1 VFRDMQ
7 LWADIRRRVLVEGV
21 SKRQVLRETGMHW
34 RTLEKILANPEPPAY
49 RAPAARARPKLGPYL
64 DRIARILDED
74 KGCPRKQRHTAKRIF
89 DRIAAEGYEGGYT
102 AVKKAVRDLERV
114 HREVFVP
121 LIHRP
126 GEAQVDFGYALVNVA
141 GRLRKVAFFV
151 MALPH
156 SDALFVQA
164 FERECTET
172 FWEGHARGFAFFGG
186 VPRRITY
193 DNSRVMV
200 AKIVGPRRRRLTHG
214 FLQLKSH
221 YLFDHHFC
229 LVQRPNEKGVVEGTV
244 KYARLNFFV
253 PVPQV
258 RDLDELN
265 AHLLERCREDQV
277 RRVRGNAATKG
288 VLLGEDRAAFVP
300 LPAAPFDA
308 CVKRSTAA
316 DSLSLVRFDDN
327 DYSVPVRYAHH
338 PVVARAYV
346 DRVVLAH
353 KGEVV
358 AEHRRLWGREGVSF
372 EPVHYLALLERKPGA
387 LDHARPLEGWAL
399 PECFAALRRRLEAER
414 DGEGTREYIR
424 VLRLLEKHSLVRLTA
439 AVEQGLRV
447 RAHSRDAVA
456 QFLLP
461 REDWRAT
468 TFSLDG
474 REHLRRVV
482 VRATEVSAYRDL
494 LPIGGAP

>member
-1 VFRDMQ
+1 MQ
-7 LWADIRRRVLVEGV
+7 LWADIRRRVLVENV
-21 SKRQVLRETGMHW
+21 SKRQILRETGMHW
-34 RTLEKILANPEPPAY
+34 RTLEKILANSEPPAY
-49 RAPAARARPKLGPYL
+49 RAPASRARPKLGPYL

-74 KGCPRKQRHTAKRIF
+74 KDCPRKQRHTAKRIF

-102 AVKKAVRDLERV
+102 AVKKVVRDLKRV
-114 HREVFVP
+114 RSEVFVP

-126 GEAQVDFGYALVNVA
+126 GVAQVDFGYALVNVA

-172 FWEGHARGFAFFGG
+172 FWEGHVRGFAFFGG

-200 AKIVGPRRRRLTHG
+200 AKIVGPRQRRLTHG

-244 KYARLNFFV
+244 KFTRLNFFV

-258 RDLDELN
+258 RDLGELN
-265 AHLLERCREDQV
+265 AHLLERCREDRR
-277 RRVRGNAATKG
+277 RRVRGSVATKE
-288 VLLGEDRAAFVP
+288 VLLNEDRAAFVP
-300 LPAAPFDA
+300 LPVVPFDA
-308 CVKRSTAA
+308 CVKRSTTA

-338 PVVARAYV
+338 PVVVRAYV

-353 KGEVV
+353 KAEVI

-372 EPVHYLALLERKPGA
+372 DPVHYLALLERKPGA

-399 PECFAALRRRLEAER
+399 PACFAVLRRRLEAER

-424 VLRLLEKHSLVRLTA
+424 VLRLLEKHSLARLTA
-439 AVEQGLRV
+439 AVEQGLRL
-447 RAHSRDAVA
+447 RAHSRDAIA

-482 VRATEVSAYRDL
+482 VGSTEVSAYRDL
-494 LPIGGAP
+494 LPIGGAS

>member
-1 VFRDMQ
+1 MQ
-7 LWADIRRRVLVEGV
+7 LWADIRRRVLVENV
-21 SKRQVLRETGMHW
+21 SKRQILRETGMHW
-34 RTLEKILANPEPPAY
+34 RTLEKILAHPEPPAY
-49 RAPAARARPKLGPYL
+49 RAPASRARPKLGPYL

-74 KGCPRKQRHTAKRIF
+74 KDCPRKQRHTAKRIF
-89 DRIAAEGYEGGYT
+89 DRLAAEGYEGGYT
-102 AVKKAVRDLERV
+102 AVKKVVRDLKRV
-114 HREVFVP
+114 RSEVFVP

-172 FWEGHARGFAFFGG
+172 FWEGHVRGCAFFGG

-200 AKIVGPRRRRLTHG
+200 AKIVGPRQRRLTHG

-244 KYARLNFFV
+244 KFTRLNFFV

-265 AHLLERCREDQV
+265 AHLLEQCREDRR
-277 RRVRGNAATKG
+277 RRVRGSVATKE
-288 VLLGEDRAAFVP
+288 VLLNEDRAAFVP
-300 LPAAPFDA
+300 LPVVPFDA
-308 CVKRSTAA
+308 CVKRSTTA

-327 DYSVPVRYAHH
+327 DYSVPVRWAHH
-338 PVVARAYV
+338 PVVVRAYV
-346 DRVVLAH
+346 DRIVIGH
-353 KGEVV
+353 KGEVI
-358 AEHRRLWGREGVSF
+358 AEHRRRWGREGVSF
-372 EPVHYLALLERKPGA
+372 DPVHYLALLERKPGA
-387 LDHARPLEGWAL
+387 LDHARPLDGWEL
-399 PECFAALRRRLEAER
+399 PECFAVLRRRLEAER

-424 VLRLLEKHSLVRLTA
+424 VLRLLEKHSLARLTA

>member
-1 VFRDMQ
+1 MQ
-7 LWADIRRRVLVEGV
+7 LWADIRRRVLVENV
-21 SKRQVLRETGMHW
+21 SKRQILRETGMHW
-34 RTLEKILANPEPPAY
+34 RTLEKILANPEPPPY
-49 RAPAARARPKLGPYL
+49 RAPTPRARPKLGPYL
-64 DRIARILDED
+64 DRIAGILDED
-74 KGCPRKQRHTAKRIF
+74 RGCPRKQRHTAKRIF

-102 AVKKAVRDLERV
+102 AVKRVVRDLKRV
-114 HREVFVP
+114 RSEVFVP
-121 LIHRP
+121 LVHRP
-126 GEAQVDFGYALVNVA
+126 GEAQVDFGYALAKVA

-156 SDALFVQA
+156 SDALFVRA

-172 FWEGHARGFAFFGG
+172 FWEGHVRAFDFFGG

-200 AKIVGPRRRRLTHG
+200 AKIVGPRQRRLTDG
-214 FLQLKSH
+214 FLRLKSH

-253 PVPQV
+253 PVPRV

-265 AHLLERCREDQV
+265 AHLLERCRDDLG
-277 RRVRGNAATKG
+277 RRVRGNPATKG
-288 VLLGEDRAAFVP
+288 VLLDEDRAAFLP
-300 LPAAPFDA
+300 RPAAPFDA
-308 CVKRSTAA
+308 CRKRSTAA

-338 PVVARAYV
+338 PVVVRAYV
-346 DRVVLAH
+346 DRVVIGH
-353 KGEVV
+353 KGEVI
-358 AEHRRLWGREGVSF
+358 AEHRRRWGREGVSF
-372 EPVHYLALLERKPGA
+372 DPVHYLALLERKPGA
-387 LDHARPLEGWAL
+387 LDHARPLDGWEL

-424 VLRLLEKHSLVRLTA
+424 VLRLLEKHPLSRLTA

-482 VRATEVSAYRDL
+482 VRSTEVSAYRDL
-494 LPIGGAP
+494 LPIGGAS